1 MKKIF
6 SIALTG
12 ICLFSAT
19 SCKKYLDVNKNPNQP
34 LESTP
39 ELVLPQAIVATAAL
53 VVNTGDY
60 NAYGSALNGYFGNAG
75 GFGSLGVL
83 ISYAFTTGDYN
94 GLFQNTF
101 DNLGDYQ
108 YIIDKTDANSVF
120 NAAANIM
127 KAYDYQMLVDTYNDV
142 PYSDALKGLTNL
154 QPKYDKGADVY
165 KDLGDKL
172 DAAITFMNTIP
183 AASVPKLFNATSDP
197 MFGGDTKKWAQ
208 FANTIKLRLII
219 RAGGKV
225 SFTKPTPDATVGFV
239 TADVLVQPGYSKTA
253 GKQNPYWDKWAYSEI
268 GTTAPR
274 TAANVYMPTPYILTY
289 FNGTK
294 ILDDTRGQLIFQQ
307 WAGSNGTTTPVNQLG
322 YTLADAPK
330 APSPAFWFTF
340 AALGSNGEGLF
351 KGETGPQPIM
361 LASES
366 YFLQAEANLRGIL
379 TGVAKTNFDNGVK
392 SAFAFLF
399 RASGPNKADP
409 AVYVEPWE
417 PYYQDYLDKEANE
430 GNYLVHYEDA
440 TTDAQRLEAI
450 ITQKYLAL
458 IYQFGGE
465 SWNEYR
471 RTGYPRS
478 TGSDPETSFA
488 SSVSQSTAPDKLP
501 TRVLYPVSEYTY
513 NSANTPAGINPY
525 TDKIFWAK

>member
-6 SIALTG
+6 SIVLSG
-12 ICLFSAT
+12 ICLLSAT
-19 SCKKYLDVNKNPNQP
+19 SCKKYLDVNTNPNDP
-34 LESTP
+34 LQSTP

-53 VVNTGDY
+53 AVNTGDY
-60 NAYGSALNGYFGNAG
+60 NSYGSALNGYFGNAG

-94 GLFQNTF
+94 GLFQNTY
-101 DNLGDYQ
+101 DNLEDYQ
-108 YIIDKTDANSVF
+108 YVINKTDEANVF

-142 PYSDALKGLTNL
+142 PYTEALKGLDKL
-154 QPKYDKGADVY
+154 QPKYDKAEDIY

-172 DAAITFMNTIP
+172 DAAVAFMNTVP
-183 AASVPKLFNATSDP
+183 AASVPKIFNGTSDP
-197 MFGGDTKKWAQ
+197 MFGGDPKKWAK
-208 FANTIKLRLII
+208 FGNTLKLRLII

-225 SFTKPTPDATVGFV
+225 AFTKATPDAAVGFV
-239 TADVLVQPGYSKTA
+239 TNDVLVQPGYTKVA
-253 GKQNPYWDKWAYSEI
+253 GKQNPYWDRWAYSET
-268 GTTAPR
+268 GAAR
-274 TAANVYMPTPYILTY
+274 TAANVYMPSPYVLTF

-294 ILDDTRGQLIFQQ
+294 ILDDTRGVLIFQQ
-307 WAGSNGTTTPVNQLG
+307 WGGTNGTTTPANQLG
-322 YTLADAPK
+322 YTGADAPK
-330 APSPAFWFTF
+330 APTPAFWYTY
-340 AALGSNGEGLF
+340 ASLGSNGEGIF
-351 KGETGPQPIM
+351 KGETAPQPIM

-366 YFLQAEANLRGIL
+366 YFLQAEANLKGIL
-379 TGVAKTNFDNGVK
+379 AGTAKTNFDNGVK
-392 SAFAFLF
+392 SAYAYLF
-399 RASGPNKADP
+399 RANGPNSATTP
-409 AVYVEPWE
+409 NYVEDWE
-417 PYYQDYLDKEANE
+417 PYYQDYMDKEANE

-450 ITQKYLAL
+450 ITQKYIAL

-478 TGSDPETSFA
+478 TGNSATTSFA
-488 SSVSQSTAPDKLP
+488 SIVSQATGPDKLP

-513 NSANTPAGINPY
+513 NSSNVPSGVSPY
-525 TDKIFWAK
+525 TDKIFWAR